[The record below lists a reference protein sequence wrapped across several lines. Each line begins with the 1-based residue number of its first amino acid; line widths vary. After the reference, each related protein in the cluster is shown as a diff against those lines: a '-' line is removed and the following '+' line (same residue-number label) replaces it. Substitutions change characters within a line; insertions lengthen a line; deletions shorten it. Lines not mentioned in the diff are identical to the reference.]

1 MLFEGQKQMNN
12 DYYTPPEILGQI
24 VEAAT
29 LDRLRSIFEVTPSN
43 GPGRPDETADIAAL
57 AKRLKKADLSWQ
69 QCFERCQIA
78 FGEERVRNMEQLRSI
93 WRRHFGKK
101 KEK

>member
-1 MLFEGQKQMNN
+1 MNEN
-12 DYYTPPEILGQI
+12 YHTPPEILGQI

-29 LDRLRSIFEVTPSN
+29 LDRLRSILQVTPSK

-57 AKRLKKADLSWQ
+57 ANRLKSDGLSWQ
-69 QCFERCQIA
+69 QCFERCLIA
-78 FGEERVRNMEQLRSI
+78 FGEERVSTVEQVRAI

-101 KEK
+101 RKK

>member
-1 MLFEGQKQMNN
+1 MSEQL
-12 DYYTPPEILGQI
+12 YYTPPEILGQI

-29 LDRLRSIFEVTPSN
+29 LDRLRSILQVTPKK

-57 AKRLKKADLSWQ
+57 ANELKDRLSWQ
-69 QCFERCQIA
+69 QCFERSQIA
-78 FGEERVRNMEQLRSI
+78 FGEERVGNVEQLRAI

-101 KEK
+101 KKK